1 MRDDP
6 QTADK
11 KLSGSGH
18 PTIPPL
24 TIDTNGVMKV
34 LHNLNPRKA
43 SGPDEVPARLL
54 QSLAAEVAPA
64 LTLIFEQS
72 IQSGKLPSQWKKAWI
87 TRVFKKGAR
96 SEPANYRPVSLTSIA
111 CKMLSSLFTVRTCI
125 VTLTLITYSEK
136 LTTDSGQ
143 STLLRLSCW

>member
-1 MRDDP
+1 MFIWHNLSEQFKSVFTRDDP

-24 TIDTNGVMKV
+24 TIDTNGVVKL

-64 LTLIFEQS
+64 LTLIFEQTFS
-72 IQSGKLPSQWKKAWI
+72 QASFPHSGRKHGLLQFLRKVLVLN
-87 TRVFKKGAR
+87 R
-96 SEPANYRPVSLTSIA
+96 
-111 CKMLSSLFTVRTCI
+111 
-125 VTLTLITYSEK
+125 LIID
-136 LTTDSGQ
+136 L
-143 STLLRLSCW
+143 CH